1 MEREVLE
8 LAHDSPFIERVE
20 RTFTVED
27 TRLLRRAQSFLRRRS
42 SARHSLSSRATAL
55 LQKQDADAVTIASA
69 MLAPLLWH
77 GLADPEEIREHF
89 GFEVATVLKNLQTSD
104 ASDIDEL
111 SHRQEDLHGLFSS
124 MGKAPRSAVLI
135 VSFRLLALEDLSE
148 RQDERVRRIARETLR
163 VHVPLAD
170 RLSLGE
176 IRRRLEDTCF
186 RILDPK
192 EYERLKREV
201 APIQADDDRCLQII
215 VAGVRRLLDNN
226 GITGRLQGW
235 TKSLYGIAEDEAGRA
250 GHLAISWIV
259 SVFGCSWIPF

>member
-1 MEREVLE
+1 ME

-42 SARHSLSSRATAL
+42 SALHSLSSRATAL

-111 SHRQEDLHGLFSS
+111 SHRQENLQGIFSS
-124 MGKAPRSAVLI
+124 MGKAPAVLCSSFLFASWRWKTSVNGRTSAFGAWPGRLF
-135 VSFRLLALEDLSE
+135 VSMF
-148 RQDERVRRIARETLR
+148 
-163 VHVPLAD
+163 
-170 RLSLGE
+170 LSL
-176 IRRRLEDTCF
+176 
-186 RILDPK
+186 
-192 EYERLKREV
+192 
-201 APIQADDDRCLQII
+201 
-215 VAGVRRLLDNN
+215 
-226 GITGRLQGW
+226 TG
-235 TKSLYGIAEDEAGRA
+235 
-250 GHLAISWIV
+250 
-259 SVFGCSWIPF
+259 